1 MLCVCA
7 CSFLLIV
14 LLLIVRV
21 CVCGCVRACVC
32 VNTSIIRYMACIIL
46 KISNEVLFFS
56 DFFFSGT
63 RLLVQYHI
71 ILMVSFHSTSQKW
84 KGGF

>member
-1 MLCVCA
+1 MC
-7 CSFLLIV
+7 
-14 LLLIVRV
+14 V
-21 CVCGCVRACVC
+21 CVCVVVCVRASVF
-32 VNTSIIRYMACIIL
+32 TPLIRYMACIIL